1 MSVLEFNA
9 LPADKQLEILKEI
22 GCELIKSDGKRI
34 LLRKANKKSQK
45 QIA

>member
-9 LPADKQLEILKEI
+9 LPADKQLQILKSI

-34 LLRKANKKSQK
+34 ILKKTNKKSQK